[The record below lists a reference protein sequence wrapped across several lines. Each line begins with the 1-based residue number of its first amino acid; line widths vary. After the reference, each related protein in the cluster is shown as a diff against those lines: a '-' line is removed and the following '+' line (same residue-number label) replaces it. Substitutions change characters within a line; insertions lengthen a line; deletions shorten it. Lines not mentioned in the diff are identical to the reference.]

1 MNHRSPIGRHAIRAA
16 LVGPLALVASI
27 AHARSEDVR
36 WVATIEAKRLAAHVA
51 ALPEQRSVRGD
62 DAHREGLALTE
73 QLLIEH
79 LRARGFEPKTQ
90 EIIWRSR
97 TRTSTEPE
105 VTTQNIWIDLP
116 GSERPGEVIIVGA
129 HFDTVPGSPGADD
142 NGSGVAALLEIAEAL
157 RDRPRQRTVRLM
169 LFTAEEFGLVGARR
183 YAEWWMQESGEACVG
198 MMSLDMIGYFSDAP
212 GSQQWPIAGFPGVEL
227 PDRGNFICLVASAQQ
242 RPFSTVV
249 AKTMQE
255 AVPEMPVFNSD
266 FLPMMLPDM
275 LRSDHAPFI
284 ERGIPAIHVTDTS
297 NFRYIHYHEPTDTA
311 DRLDFAR
318 LAMVT
323 AQLAAAIDHLAT
335 ADLPWEPVASLPLRN
350 SQRDA
355 DTEAADAP
363 VEVGR

>member
-1 MNHRSPIGRHAIRAA
+1 MNLRTPSRRHAIRAA
-16 LVGPLALVASI
+16 LVGPVAILASVT
-27 AHARSEDVR
+27 HAADGDAR
-36 WVATIEAKRLAAHVA
+36 WVATIEAQRLAAHVA

-62 DAHREGLALTE
+62 DAHRDGLARTE
-73 QLLIEH
+73 QLLLEH
-79 LRARGFEPKTQ
+79 LRERGFEPKTQ

-116 GSERPGEVIIVGA
+116 GSERPGEVIIVAA
-129 HFDTVPGSPGADD
+129 HFDTVPNSPGADD
-142 NGSGVAALLEIAEAL
+142 NGSGVAALLELAEVL
-157 RDRPRQRTVRLM
+157 RDRPRLRTVRLM

-198 MMSLDMIGYFSDAP
+198 MMSLDMIGYFSDEP
-212 GSQQWPIAGFPGVEL
+212 GSQQWPIAGFPGVEF
-227 PDRGNFICLVASAQQ
+227 PDRGNFICLVASTQQ

-249 AKTMQE
+249 AQAMQQ

-297 NFRYIHYHEPTDTA
+297 NFRYIHYHQPTDTA
-311 DRLDFAR
+311 DRLDYRR
-318 LAMVT
+318 LAQVT
-323 AQLAAAIDHLAT
+323 QQLASAIDHLAT
-335 ADLPWEPVASLPLRN
+335 RDLPWQPVPSIPLAAGG
-350 SQRDA
+350 A